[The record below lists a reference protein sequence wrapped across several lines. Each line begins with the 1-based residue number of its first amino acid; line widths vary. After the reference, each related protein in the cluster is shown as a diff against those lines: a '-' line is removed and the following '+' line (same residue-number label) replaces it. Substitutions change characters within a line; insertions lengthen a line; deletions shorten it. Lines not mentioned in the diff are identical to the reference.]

1 MLEVQNLRKTFGKNV
16 AVNDISFKVEKGSI
30 LGIIGQ
36 NGSGKT
42 TLFRLI
48 LDFLTPEGNGK
59 VLWDNQKIGKE
70 LENSIGYLPEE
81 RGLYEDMTVEN
92 QILLFSELRGL
103 DPKVTAGK
111 IDEWMD
117 RFSVK
122 GSRKDK
128 VNTLSK
134 GNQQKVQVI
143 ATLIHEPQLIILD
156 EPFSGLD
163 PVNADLL
170 KQAILQLK
178 QNGSCI
184 IFSSHNM
191 ANVEEICDT
200 MLMIHN
206 GEPVLAG
213 QVQEVRN
220 TFGRIHL
227 YIKTDKWTK
236 ESLSELEGIQQVDEL
251 DRNEFKL
258 VLEDESY
265 GSPLFDTITQGQ
277 YISNFNQT
285 PPTLEEIFKLKA
297 GESLE

>member
-48 LDFLTPEGNGK
+48 LDFLTPEGNGQ
-59 VLWDNQKIGKE
+59 VLWNNQEIGRN

-103 DPKVTAGK
+103 DPKVTLDK
-111 IDEWMD
+111 IDEWMK
-117 RFSVK
+117 RFNVK

-143 ATLIHEPQLIILD
+143 STLIHEPQLIILD

-170 KQAILQLK
+170 KQGILHLK
-178 QNGSCI
+178 ENGSCI

-206 GEPVLAG
+206 GEPVLSG
-213 QVQEVRN
+213 PVQEVRN

-227 YIKTDKWTK
+227 YIETDQWTT
-236 ESLSELEGIQQVDEL
+236 ESLSQL
-251 DRNEFKL
+251 DGVKSVHQEDLNQFKL
-258 VLEDESY
+258 VLEDEAY
-265 GSPLFDTITQGQ
+265 GPPLFNTITQGK